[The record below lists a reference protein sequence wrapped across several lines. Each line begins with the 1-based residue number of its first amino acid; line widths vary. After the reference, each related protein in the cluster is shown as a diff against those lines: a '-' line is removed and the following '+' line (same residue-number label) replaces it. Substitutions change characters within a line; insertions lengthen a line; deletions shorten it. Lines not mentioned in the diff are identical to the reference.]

1 MEQLSGRTAV
11 VTGGGNGI
19 GLATGRRLAR
29 EGMRV
34 VLADRDA
41 EAVGAAEAE
50 LRGEGLEVTGVPAD
64 VSDPDANQRLAD
76 VAFETYGGVH
86 VLHLNAGI
94 GGTQPLLDPETKTWE
109 RVVGVNLLGVVWGI
123 KAFVPRMVA
132 SGEEGLVIATSSGA
146 GAEGTSYRS
155 APYAATKNAVV
166 SVMEALYGELK
177 DVGAAVRA
185 AVLFPPLTESSM
197 GNPRVE
203 AWLRDNGV
211 PTTLMQPAD
220 VAELLLDGIRN
231 ERFYIRIGE
240 KQNEGL
246 FDGAL
251 SAEYFAWNEGVIR
264 GRAEAQLADT
274 SPDGHLW

>member
-1 MEQLSGRTAV
+1 VEQLSGRTAV

-41 EAVGAAEAE
+41 EAVAAAEAE

-64 VSDPDANQRLAD
+64 VSDPEANRRLAD
-76 VAFETYGGVH
+76 VAFETYGAVH

-94 GGTQPLLDPETKTWE
+94 GGTQPLLDPETATWE
-109 RVVGVNLLGVVWGI
+109 RVVKVNLLGVVWGI

-132 SGEEGLVIATSSGA
+132 SGEEGLVVATSSGA

-166 SVMEALYGELK
+166 SVMESLYGELK
-177 DVGAAVRA
+177 DTGSPVRA
-185 AVLFPPLTESSM
+185 AILFPPLTESSM

-220 VAELLLDGIRN
+220 VAELVLDGIRN

-240 KQNEGL
+240 KQNAELFGGL
-246 FDGAL
+246 L
-251 SAEYFAWNEGVIR
+251 SDEYFTWNDTVIR

-274 SPDGHLW
+274 SPEGHLW